1 MHITVTCAAEINP
14 LMAVYTHMYNSQM
27 VGLYR
32 DPHGEKIFEI
42 SRSVSTSNP
51 MSNSV
56 TPNNATETSNTAA
69 NLRKKITEL
78 ERRLTQVGILY
89 IRVCACCVIV
99 QQVNYVKVQ
108 ANEITN
114 I

>member
-1 MHITVTCAAEINP
+1 M
-14 LMAVYTHMYNSQM
+14 QM
-27 VGLYR
+27 IGLYR
-32 DPHGEKIFEI
+32 DPHGEKIFEV

-56 TPNNATETSNTAA
+56 IPNNATETSNTAA

-89 IRVCACCVIV
+89 IRVFACCVIV